1 MKKLIYCTFFILAFA
16 TANAQQNSDLLAF
29 NQLRL
34 QKTQKA
40 MTILGGWAVVNIGAG
55 IALQANSS
63 GEDKYFHQMNA
74 IWNGINLAIALP
86 GYFGARRTDPAS
98 FDYWQTV
105 EETHKFQKI
114 LLFNAGLDLGYV
126 AGGAYLWERG
136 KNQAEIDDQDRF
148 KGWGK
153 SMMLQGGFLFVF
165 DVITAWALSRD
176 NPKLRNLMGGL
187 SFNGNELGFKLRF

>member
-86 GYFGARRTDPAS
+86 GYFGARRTDPGDCA
-98 FDYWQTV
+98 
-105 EETHKFQKI
+105 
-114 LLFNAGLDLGYV
+114 AR
-126 AGGAYLWERG
+126 ER
-136 KNQAEIDDQDRF
+136 
-148 KGWGK
+148 
-153 SMMLQGGFLFVF
+153 V
-165 DVITAWALSRD
+165 
-176 NPKLRNLMGGL
+176 
-187 SFNGNELGFKLRF
+187 